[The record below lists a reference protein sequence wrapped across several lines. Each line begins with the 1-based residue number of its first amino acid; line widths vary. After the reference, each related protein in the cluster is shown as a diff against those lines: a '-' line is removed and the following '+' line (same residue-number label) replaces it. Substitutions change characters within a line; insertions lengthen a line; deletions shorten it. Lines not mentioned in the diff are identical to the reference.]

1 MPRTNGKYRR
11 DLYTFEF
18 AILTLSRHPE
28 PVRSATELWQH
39 VLHTADMFDMEAVK
53 QTAIYALSRDGV
65 VLHNVRKV
73 SLCVKYALPRAWARP
88 AFQELCER
96 PASLTAGEIEELG
109 PTASA
114 ALSRAREEYI
124 RENIVANEV
133 KLAIVRSFPVESP
146 LNESFKAD
154 HQARVDAIILRN
166 FMEGESI

>member
-1 MPRTNGKYRR
+1 MQ
-11 DLYTFEF
+11 
-18 AILTLSRHPE
+18 
-28 PVRSATELWQH
+28 SATELWQH

-53 QTAIYALSRDGV
+53 QAAIYALSRDGV

-109 PTASA
+109 STASA

-124 RENIVANEV
+124 RENISEV
-133 KLAIVRSFPVESP
+133 NLAIVRSLPIVSP
-146 LNESFKAD
+146 LLKELIKAD
-154 HQARVDAIILRN
+154 HQARVDAIVLRN
-166 FMEGESI
+166 FMEGESG